1 MYCVFLVFNSS
12 SFLFLILFS
21 FSFISFLR
29 FHSMFFSCLC
39 FLCVFFVSAKS
50 LNSKAGLEFKEIRLF
65 PMFLFLKKWN
75 LIFLQNPPFLIFYTR
90 NFPNKNTEINFL
102 NMFFLQHIIVGKVK
116 ILWIQ
121 RRPVRLRK

>member
-65 PMFLFLKKWN
+65 PMFLFSKKMKFD
-75 LIFLQNPPFLIFYTR
+75 LFAKSTVFDFLHKEFS
-90 NFPNKNTEINFL
+90 K
-102 NMFFLQHIIVGKVK
+102 
-116 ILWIQ
+116 
-121 RRPVRLRK
+121 